1 MTSKSPLAFI
11 YAVALCGC
19 QSPQSGKT
27 PNEPRSCTLTQPPA
41 EAGEMGSHGFEMR
54 VYPRAKTI
62 KSDFTGCQTI
72 WWLGKSGKMQIT
84 SRARFQHGSIAE
96 LTEFDDDTGENKTRT
111 CLYAHG
117 QLESGEGGCRT
128 FESANR
134 PAESFPPGCL
144 DKIRNSPPG
153 AQQPCVQDFDLRH

>member
-1 MTSKSPLAFI
+1 
-11 YAVALCGC
+11 
-19 QSPQSGKT
+19 
-27 PNEPRSCTLTQPPA
+27 
-41 EAGEMGSHGFEMR
+41 MGSHGFEMR

-84 SRARFQHGSIAE
+84 SRARFQHGSVAE
-96 LTEFDDDTGENKTRT
+96 LTEFDDDTGKNESRI

-117 QLESGEGGCRT
+117 QLQSGEVR
-128 FESANR
+128 A
-134 PAESFPPGCL
+134 
-144 DKIRNSPPG
+144 SPPG